1 VRNSVGSGSAYYY
14 GAVFNLDAA
23 NALIDRLGLASPV
36 GAWLELPQPIE
47 LCIRA
52 RPESGERLI
61 FLLNYSAADQTITL
75 HKDATD
81 ALSGAQ
87 LSGSILLEPFGVRI
101 LADTDESTTAR
112 S

>member
-1 VRNSVGSGSAYYY
+1 MARICARVSWPGSRHFSG
-14 GAVFNLDAA
+14 
-23 NALIDRLGLASPV
+23 
-36 GAWLELPQPIE
+36 WLELPQPVD

-52 RPESGERLI
+52 RPDSRERLI
-61 FLLNYSAADQTITL
+61 FLLNDSAESQTITL

-101 LADTDESTTAR
+101 LSD
-112 S
+112 

>member
-1 VRNSVGSGSAYYY
+1 MGSGSAYYY

-36 GAWLELPQPIE
+36 GAWLELPQPVE

-52 RPESGERLI
+52 HPQSGERLI

-101 LADTDESTTAR
+101 LADTDESAVVR